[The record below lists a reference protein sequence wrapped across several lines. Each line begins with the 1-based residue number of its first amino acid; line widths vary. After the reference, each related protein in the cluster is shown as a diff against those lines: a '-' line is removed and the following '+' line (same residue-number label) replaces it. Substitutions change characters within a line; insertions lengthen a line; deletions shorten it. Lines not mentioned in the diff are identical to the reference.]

1 MPEYEPVESPDETT
15 IFPYHDVTP
24 PTTRDIY
31 EAREVVEEYV
41 PRTPLVRSE
50 NLSAEL
56 DADVYLK
63 REDVLPTRSFKIRGF
78 YNLVADLDEEF
89 RETGLIT
96 SSMGNHGQGMATA
109 AREFGVP
116 ATIVVPETLENPT
129 KIQNMERLGAT
140 VRKCGRDVDEAR
152 EVAEGLAAEEG
163 YRYVHGGNE
172 PHLIA
177 GRASAGLEV
186 MEDCP
191 EVDVLI
197 NPVGGGSS
205 AAAYCLTVGKLLG
218 ADVVGVQATGADAV
232 YRAWSE
238 GVIEVQ
244 EEADTFAEGIKTRTP
259 FGLPLEIM
267 REHLADMVLVE
278 DDDLRDAIYRL
289 LTADSVL
296 AEGAAATSVAGAL
309 SLGDELAG
317 ETVVLPI
324 SGGNLS
330 TAKLKE
336 ILDSRA

>member
-1 MPEYEPVESPDETT
+1 MSDYEPVDSPDETT
-15 IFPYHDVTP
+15 VFPYHDLTP
-24 PTTRDIY
+24 PTTRDVY
-31 EAREVVEEYV
+31 EAREVVERYV

-50 NLSAEL
+50 SLSAEL

-78 YNLVADLDEEF
+78 YNLVADLDGEF
-89 RETGLIT
+89 RDPGLIT

-116 ATIVVPETLENPT
+116 ATVVVPETLENAA
-129 KIQNMERLGAT
+129 KVDNMERLGAT
-140 VRKCGRDVDEAR
+140 VVERGRDVDEAR
-152 EVAEGLAAEEG
+152 EYAERRAAEEG

-186 MEDCP
+186 MEDRP
-191 EVDVLI
+191 ETDVLV

-205 AAAYCLTVGKLLG
+205 AAAYCLTVGRLLG
-218 ADVVGVQATGADAV
+218 ADVVGVQASGADAV

-238 GVIEVQ
+238 GVIETQ
-244 EEADTFAEGIKTRTP
+244 ESADTFAEGIKTRTP
-259 FGLPLEIM
+259 FALPLEIM
-267 REHLADMVLVE
+267 RDHLSEMVRVE
-278 DDDLRDAIYRL
+278 DDDLGDAIHRL
-289 LTADSVL
+289 LTDDSVL
-296 AEGAAATSVAGAL
+296 VEGAAAASVAGAL
-309 SLGDELAG
+309 KLGDELAG
-317 ETVVLPI
+317 KTVVLPI

-330 TAKLKE
+330 MDKLRG